1 MLEFLQFL
9 GMVLV
14 GSLLVAGVLIG
25 AMLILGVALQYT
37 VGKFLNL

>member
-1 MLEFLQFL
+1 MLGFLQFL

>member
-1 MLEFLQFL
+1 MLGFLQFL

-14 GSLLVAGVLIG
+14 GSLLVAGMLIG
-25 AMLILGVALQYT
+25 AMLILGVTLQYT